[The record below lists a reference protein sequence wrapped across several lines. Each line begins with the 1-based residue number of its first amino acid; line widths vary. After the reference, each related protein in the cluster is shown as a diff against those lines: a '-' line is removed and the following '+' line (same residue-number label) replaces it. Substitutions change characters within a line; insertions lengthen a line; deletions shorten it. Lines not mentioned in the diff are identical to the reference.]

1 MDFESAMQDLNRE
14 YTVAKDNV
22 KFLNTLL
29 RQFRNLEAEGIDG
42 VEETI
47 PQLMNGLRLI
57 WIISRHFK
65 KNDRMKDLIQT
76 ITEEISNKVQN
87 HIQIDQLFKAKEG
100 M

>member
-1 MDFESAMQDLNRE
+1 MQDLNRE

-29 RQFRNLEAEGIDG
+29 RQFRNLEAEGIEG

-76 ITEEISNKVQN
+76 ITDEIANKVQN
-87 HIQIDQLFKAKEG
+87 HIQIDQLFSAKEG
-100 M
+100 MQYMT

>member
-1 MDFESAMQDLNRE
+1 MQDLNRE

-47 PQLMNGLRLI
+47 P
-57 WIISRHFK
+57 
-65 KNDRMKDLIQT
+65 
-76 ITEEISNKVQN
+76 
-87 HIQIDQLFKAKEG
+87 
-100 M
+100 